1 MSMEHGRLDIM
12 LYGHDGRGLGHV
24 SRSVAIGL
32 ALRRIYPHLKVCLLT
47 GCRRTQELI
56 GDVPL
61 DWIKLPAYDTVVTD
75 GKSTGIE
82 SPAGFEDQELGKLRA
97 EQIGQLVSL
106 YRPRL
111 ILADHTPQGKHR
123 ELVPALEQEAEDRP
137 RWVLG
142 MRGVVG
148 SVAQV
153 GSGVATELYQRY
165 FSALLWY
172 GDASVLGNE
181 HLAALADRFATE
193 PVECGY
199 VSRLIELVSAAHPSI
214 VNRYG
219 CTISIPWFGEH
230 TDRFFDRLIEAI
242 GLLGPDFG
250 RFRIFA
256 GHDDIST
263 CRQKLEG
270 LDFCTLERFGPH
282 YVESLYSSRS
292 AVVFGGYNSLVDVLS
307 LGIPTLAVMRDMR
320 DHEQQEHLETLI
332 GAVGH
337 RLTAILENECSVEQL
352 YTLLADRMKAD
363 IDPFALPVNLGG
375 AEKAARTLAALL

>member
-1 MSMEHGRLDIM
+1 MDIL

-24 SRSVAIGL
+24 SRSVAIGM

-47 GCRRTQELI
+47 GCPQTQELI
-56 GDVPL
+56 GDAPL
-61 DWIKLPAYDTVVTD
+61 DWIKLPAYDTVVID

-82 SPAGFEDQELGKLRA
+82 GPGGFEDKELGHLRG
-97 EQIGQLVSL
+97 EQIRQLVSL

-123 ELVPALEQEAEDRP
+123 ELVPALEIETKDRP
-137 RWVLG
+137 LWVLG

-153 GSGVATELYQRY
+153 GSELAAELYHRY

-172 GDASVLGNE
+172 GDSSVLGE
-181 HLAALADRFATE
+181 DHLTVLTKRFAAV

-199 VSRLIELVSAAHPSI
+199 VSRLIELVSAAHPAI
-214 VNRYG
+214 INRYA

-230 TDRFFDRLIEAI
+230 TSQFFDRLIEAI

-250 RFRIFA
+250 RFRVFV
-256 GHDDIST
+256 GHDDISS

-270 LDFCTLERFGPH
+270 LDFCTLERFGPQ
-282 YVESLYSSRS
+282 YVEALYSSRS

-307 LGIPTLAVMRDMR
+307 LGIPTLAVIRDMR
-320 DHEQQEHLETLI
+320 DREQQEHLETLI
-332 GAVGH
+332 DTVGN

-352 YTLLADRMKAD
+352 YMLLVDRMKID

-375 AEKAARTLAALL
+375 AEKAARALAALL

>member
-1 MSMEHGRLDIM
+1 MELGRLDIV

-24 SRSVAIGL
+24 SRSVAIGM

-47 GCRRTQELI
+47 GCPQTQELI

-61 DWIKLPAYDTVVTD
+61 DWIKLPAYDTVVID

-82 SPAGFEDQELGKLRA
+82 GPGGFEDKELGQLRG
-97 EQIGQLVSL
+97 EQIRQLVSL

-123 ELVPALEQEAEDRP
+123 ELVPALELDTEDRP
-137 RWVLG
+137 LWVLG

-153 GSGVATELYQRY
+153 GSELATDLYQRY
-165 FSALLWY
+165 FCALLWY
-172 GDASVLGNE
+172 GDATVLGDN
-181 HLAALADRFATE
+181 HLAGLADRFATE

-214 VNRYG
+214 INRYG
-219 CTISIPWFGEH
+219 CTVSIPWFGEH
-230 TDRFFDRLIEAI
+230 TEPFFDRLIEAI

-250 RFRIFA
+250 RFRVFV
-256 GHDDIST
+256 GHDDVTS

-270 LDFCTLERFGPH
+270 LDFCTVERFGAH
-282 YVESLYSSRS
+282 YVEALYSSRS

-307 LGIPTLAVMRDMR
+307 LGIPALVVMRDMQ
-320 DHEQQEHLETLI
+320 DHEQQEHLTTLI
-332 GAVGH
+332 RAVGN

-352 YTLLADRMKAD
+352 YTLLVERMKAD

-375 AEKAARTLAALL
+375 AEKAARALAALL

>member
-1 MSMEHGRLDIM
+1 MEQARLDIL

-24 SRSVAIGL
+24 SRSVAIGM
-32 ALRRIYPHLKVCLLT
+32 ALRRIFPHLKVCLIT
-47 GCRRTQELI
+47 GCPQTQELI
-56 GDVPL
+56 GDVQL
-61 DWIKLPAYDTVVTD
+61 DWIKLPAYDTVVID

-82 SPAGFEDQELGKLRA
+82 GPAGFEDKELGQLRA
-97 EQIGQLVSL
+97 EQIRQLVSL

-123 ELVPALEQEAEDRP
+123 ELVPALEMDGERP
-137 RWVLG
+137 LWVLG

-153 GSGVATELYQRY
+153 GSGLAAELYQRY

-172 GDASVLGNE
+172 GDTSVLGE
-181 HLAALADRFATE
+181 QHLSTLTERFSAE

-214 VNRYG
+214 INRYG

-230 TDRFFDRLIEAI
+230 TDHFFDRLIEAI

-250 RFRIFA
+250 RFRIFV
-256 GHDDIST
+256 GHDDLSS

-270 LDFCTLERFGPH
+270 LDFCTLERFGPQ
-282 YVESLYSSRS
+282 YVEALYSSRS

-320 DHEQQEHLETLI
+320 DREQQEHLQTLI
-332 GAVGH
+332 RSVGN

-352 YTLLADRMKAD
+352 YTLLVDRMKVE

-375 AEKAARTLAALL
+375 AEKAARALAALL

>member
-1 MSMEHGRLDIM
+1 MEQARLDIL

-24 SRSVAIGL
+24 SRSVAIGM
-32 ALRRIYPHLKVCLLT
+32 ALRRIYPHLKVCLVT
-47 GCRRTQELI
+47 GCPQTQELI
-56 GDVPL
+56 GDVQL
-61 DWIKLPAYDTVVTD
+61 DWIKLPAYDTVVID

-82 SPAGFEDQELGKLRA
+82 GPAGFEDKELGQLRA
-97 EQIGQLVSL
+97 EQIRQLVSL

-123 ELVPALEQEAEDRP
+123 ELVPALEMEGDRP
-137 RWVLG
+137 LWVLG

-153 GSGVATELYQRY
+153 GSGLATELYQRY

-172 GDASVLGNE
+172 GDTSVLGE
-181 HLAALADRFATE
+181 QHLSVLAERFSAE

-214 VNRYG
+214 INRYG

-250 RFRIFA
+250 RFRIFV
-256 GHDDIST
+256 GHDDISS

-270 LDFCTLERFGPH
+270 LDFCTLERFGPQ
-282 YVESLYSSRS
+282 YVEALYSSRS

-332 GAVGH
+332 RTVGN

-352 YTLLADRMKAD
+352 YALLVDRMKVD

-375 AEKAARTLAALL
+375 AEKAARALAALL

>member
-1 MSMEHGRLDIM
+1 MDIL

-24 SRSVAIGL
+24 SRSVAIGM

-47 GCRRTQELI
+47 GCSQSQELI
-56 GDVPL
+56 GNAPL
-61 DWIKLPAYDTVVTD
+61 DWIKLPAYDTVVID

-82 SPAGFEDQELGKLRA
+82 GPGGFDDKELGHLRG
-97 EQIGQLVSL
+97 EQIRQLVSL

-123 ELVPALEQEAEDRP
+123 ELVPALEMETEDRP
-137 RWVLG
+137 LWVLG

-153 GSGVATELYQRY
+153 GSGLAADLYQRY

-172 GDASVLGNE
+172 GDSTVLGE
-181 HLAALADRFATE
+181 DHLTALTERFAAV

-199 VSRLIELVSAAHPSI
+199 VSRLIELVSTAHPTI
-214 VNRYG
+214 INRYG

-230 TDRFFDRLIEAI
+230 THKFFDRLIEAI

-250 RFRIFA
+250 RFRIFV
-256 GHDDIST
+256 GHDDISS
-263 CRQKLEG
+263 CMQKLEG
-270 LDFCTLERFGPH
+270 LDFCTLERFGPQ
-282 YVESLYSSRS
+282 YVEALYSSRS

-307 LGIPTLAVMRDMR
+307 LGIPTLVVMRDMR
-320 DHEQQEHLETLI
+320 DREQQEHLETLI
-332 GAVGH
+332 GTVGN
-337 RLTAILENECSVEQL
+337 RLTATLENECSVEQL
-352 YTLLADRMKAD
+352 YTLLVDRMKVD

-375 AEKAARTLAALL
+375 AEKAARALAALL